1 MRLISPIISTYQA
14 YVNMTRMRKIL
25 GVLFKNGLGMFFGRF
40 RHLVK
45 RSERNSAEN
54 LDMTIPQ
61 RLRKA
66 MEELGP
72 VYVKLGQMLS
82 TRPDLIGQ
90 EFATELANLQ
100 DNVQPFPFSQVKELV
115 EQELGAPLSELFADF
130 SETPFAAAS
139 LAQGHRATLKD
150 GTQVFVKIQRPNAW
164 KDIKADMRMLVFLA
178 DHLHESN
185 PELRFLMLPKVAR
198 RFQQSI
204 QEEVDY
210 NNEKGNIHRFAE
222 QFKDN
227 PNIHVPKVFEDYS
240 TDKILTMEFISGIKA
255 DQVDKLRESGLD
267 TVKLSEIGADLSL
280 KQFFTYGFFHADP
293 HPGNIFIL
301 PDNKFCYIDFG
312 LCGRISKE
320 EQLLFCRLILS
331 ILERDE
337 QHAAQ
342 ILLRLCDYENEPD
355 MGELEC
361 TVGEFI
367 DRYFYGELD
376 KLNVPEAISQIFMV
390 CNQMHIALKPHI
402 YMMIKALGTLDGL
415 GRKLNPAYNLEKQ
428 LKPAMM
434 KVATS
439 HFHPTKS
446 IYRRLEDVMEL
457 FDIVSR
463 TPGGLRAFANKLMA
477 GQLSFRQ
484 EIPELKEFMKTYSR
498 TQTQRSTVLLSAA
511 VMLNSTLLLAFKI
524 PPVWHGASIIG
535 AIGLVAGSLMAVLC
549 LLDLM
554 RNK

>member
-1 MRLISPIISTYQA
+1 MKLLSPIISTYQT

-25 GVLFKNGLGMFFGRF
+25 GVLFRNGLGMFFGRF
-40 RHLVK
+40 RNLVK
-45 RSERNSAEN
+45 RSERNSVEN
-54 LDMTIPQ
+54 LNLTIPQ

-66 MEELGP
+66 LEELGP
-72 VYVKLGQMLS
+72 VYVK
-82 TRPDLIGQ
+82 
-90 EFATELANLQ
+90 FASELANLQ
-100 DNVQPFPFSQVKELV
+100 NNVQPFPFSQVKETI
-115 EQELGAPLSELFADF
+115 EHELDAPLDELFADF
-130 SETPFAAAS
+130 SEKPFAAAS

-178 DHLHESN
+178 DHLHESY
-185 PELRFLMLPKVAR
+185 PELRFLMLPRIAR
-198 RFQQSI
+198 RFQKSI

-227 PNIHVPKVFEDYS
+227 PNLHVPKVFEDYS
-240 TDKILTMEFISGIKA
+240 TAKILTMEFISGIKA
-255 DQVDKLRESGLD
+255 DHVDELRAAGLD
-267 TVKLSEIGADLSL
+267 PVKLSEIGADLFL

-301 PDNKFCYIDFG
+301 PDGKFCYIDFG

-320 EQLLFCRLILS
+320 EQMLFCRLMMS

-342 ILLRLCDYENEPD
+342 ILLRLCDYETEPD
-355 MGELEC
+355 MAELEC

-367 DRYFYGELD
+367 DRYFYGELS
-376 KLNVPEAISQIFMV
+376 KLDVPEAISQIFMV

-402 YMMIKALGTLDGL
+402 YMMLKALGTLDGL
-415 GRKLNPAYNLEKQ
+415 GRKLNPEYNLEKQ
-428 LKPAMM
+428 LRPAMM

-439 HFHPTKS
+439 HFRPTKS
-446 IYRRLEDVMEL
+446 IYRRMEDVMEL

-463 TPGGLRAFANKLMA
+463 TPGGLRAFANKLMT

-484 EIPELKEFMKTYSR
+484 ELPDLREFMKVYSR
-498 TQTQRSTVLLSAA
+498 TQTQRNTVLLSAA
-511 VMLNSTLLLAFKI
+511 VMINSTLLLAFKI
-524 PPVWHGASIIG
+524 PPVWHGTSILG
-535 AIGLVAGSLMAVLC
+535 AIGLAGGIFMAAFC
-549 LLDLM
+549 LFDLM